1 MLEGVGESTE
11 SSGWQVKNTLLTSI
25 PVNNTTRPEALTLPD
40 AALLFVVVIPYK
52 QSYADNSQHE
62 FQNYYQKVGHNK

>member
-1 MLEGVGESTE
+1 MTRF
-11 SSGWQVKNTLLTSI
+11 